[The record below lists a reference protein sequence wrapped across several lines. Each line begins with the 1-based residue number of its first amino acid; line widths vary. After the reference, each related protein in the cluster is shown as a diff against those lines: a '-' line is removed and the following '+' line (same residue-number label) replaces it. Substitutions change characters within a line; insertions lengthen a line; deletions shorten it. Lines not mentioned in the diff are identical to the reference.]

1 MHKQGPQI
9 LYKDSLPHCAT
20 CLFTHLILL
29 LFFYFL
35 AEPHGMWDLSSPT
48 RGRTCTPPP
57 CHLHPQWK
65 VESLF
70 TYFKL
75 ITFCFLF
82 LYFTIAQSVM
92 VVEKEL
98 WETDIPQ
105 MPWVRARR
113 SDWWNSRIFSLGIEY
128 VGLFEVATLKKTD
141 VWEDESSEILDSQRG
156 RQLHLLGTLF
166 YVEETAHSVSLGGK
180 NSPTSYWGN
189 SIIAFSDPWW
199 LEFFACYLS
208 WEKWN
213 SSTWDFGPGDSRE

>member
-1 MHKQGPQI
+1 MHKQGPYI

-48 RGRTCTPPP
+48 RDRTCTPRP

-75 ITFCFLF
+75 IAFCFLF
-82 LYFTIAQSVM
+82 LYFTIALSVM

-98 WETDIPQ
+98 WEKQISLRCPGWGLEEVTDEI
-105 MPWVRARR
+105 A
-113 SDWWNSRIFSLGIEY
+113 RIFSLGIEY

-166 YVEETAHSVSLGGK
+166 CVKETTHSVSLGGK
-180 NSPTSYWGN
+180 NSPASYWGN
-189 SIIAFSDPWW
+189 SIMCLFWPLVAGIFCMLSE
-199 LEFFACYLS
+199 LRKMKFLYLGF
-208 WEKWN
+208 WIW
-213 SSTWDFGPGDSRE
+213 RY